1 MTTRFEFVAQD
12 PSAKLKPGKDTLIR
26 SHCMQGKNKRPNSRR
41 SQKEQHKKKNGNII
55 VSQTVKPQGPL
66 TIPKSP
72 DEFTLARFAW
82 PNIDTE
88 SRQLLFK
95 AFAFNVPNPSL
106 TPLDRCVDFDTF
118 EKVTFEWVFS
128 DAAFLHCVL
137 YATHAV
143 DDFLTPGWNGQPG
156 EKTVFHLRQT
166 LRLLN
171 KKIAGSDIHKD
182 EAALNI
188 VVQLGFLA
196 ACFGDW
202 CAAIAHFSGLH
213 KIIELR
219 GGQSFLRTRP
229 KLHFKIDR
237 LDLAYSLSS
246 GKQPMFRHATEQWRP
261 TLPIAPVAADAL
273 QPPIYWDSG
282 LQSVFL
288 DFQKMAV
295 TVNRYMQSHTQYN
308 AKCFQDVLSS
318 LQSRLLHLEGGLED
332 PSQELIRLSLLAF
345 LATTFKTP
353 GRKIPYGW
361 IANRISEKYTTAN
374 ISSSKLTDS
383 LRIWILLITAIS
395 VTDVEQPWLQVA
407 WQELS
412 LALDWESVKSELM
425 SVMWI
430 ECIHDGPG
438 AVAYHRLADLN
449 YKQGHEQNFM
459 TRPECR
465 TRRWQESRKCLTC
478 GQPDRA

>member
-1 MTTRFEFVAQD
+1 MTTSFEFVAQD
-12 PSAKLKPGKDTLIR
+12 PSTKLKPGKDTFIR
-26 SHCMQGKNKRPNSRR
+26 SRCMQGKNKRPNSRR
-41 SQKEQHKKKNGNII
+41 SQKEQQKKKHGNNI
-55 VSQTVKPQGPL
+55 VSRTVELQGPL
-66 TIPKSP
+66 TIPNSP
-72 DEFTLARFAW
+72 DEYALARFAW

-88 SRQLLFK
+88 SRHLLFK
-95 AFAFNVPNPSL
+95 AFAFNVPNPSM
-106 TPLDRCVDFDTF
+106 TPLDRCVDFDPF
-118 EKVTFEWVFS
+118 EKVTFQWVFS

-143 DDFLTPGWNGQPG
+143 DDFLAPGWNGQPG
-156 EKTVFHLRQT
+156 EKTIFHLRQT

-202 CAAIAHFSGLH
+202 CAAIAHFSGLY

-246 GKQPMFRHATEQWRP
+246 GKRTMFRHATELWRP
-261 TLPIAPVAADAL
+261 TLPTTSVAADAY
-273 QPPIYWDSG
+273 QPPTHWDSG
-282 LQSVFL
+282 LLSVFL
-288 DFQKMAV
+288 DFQKM
-295 TVNRYMQSHTQYN
+295 T
-308 AKCFQDVLSS
+308 
-318 LQSRLLHLEGGLED
+318 
-332 PSQELIRLSLLAF
+332 
-345 LATTFKTP
+345 TP

-361 IANRISEKYTTAN
+361 IANRISENYIKAN
-374 ISSSKLTDS
+374 TSSSELTHT
-383 LRIWILLITAIS
+383 LRLWILLIAAIS
-395 VTDVEQPWLQVA
+395 VTDVEQPWIQVA
-407 WQELS
+407 WQEHV
-412 LALDWESVKSELM
+412 LALDWERVKSELM

-438 AVAYHRLADLN
+438 AVAHHRLADLN
-449 YKQGHEQNFM
+449 NKQCHEQTFM

-465 TRRWQESRKCLTC
+465 TRRWQESQKCLTC
-478 GQPDRA
+478 GRPERA